1 MKNLYRA
8 VFILIALNLIV
19 DAAFLLLMPDQV
31 PVHFGAN
38 GDANRIGSKYEHL
51 WFPALALVF
60 GLGLAFTAKRSD
72 PRDGDKLLKADIALL
87 ALLAMFS
94 IYVYANAFPND
105 GSPFSADF
113 FNVSRGGALIAGIAF
128 IVCGNVMPK
137 SDRNGTFGVR
147 TPWSLS
153 NDEVWRMS
161 QRFGGYAMIVA
172 GVLTLAGGLA
182 LPTDLVMPAMVVIV
196 LADAATSIAATY
208 AYYRK
213 HYEEEG

>member
-8 VFILIALNLIV
+8 VFILVALNLIV
-19 DAAFLLLMPDQV
+19 DAAFLALMPDQV

-87 ALLAMFS
+87 ALLLAFS
-94 IYVYANAFPND
+94 LIVFANAFPD
-105 GSPFSADF
+105 DAAPFAALDL
-113 FNVSRGGALIAGIAF
+113 NVSRGGALIAGIAF

-172 GVLTLAGGLA
+172 GVLTLVGGLT

>member
-8 VFILIALNLIV
+8 VFILVALNLAMA
-19 DAAFLLLMPDQV
+19 AAFLALMPDQV

-72 PRDGDKLLKADIALL
+72 PRDGGKLLKADIALL

-94 IYVYANAFPND
+94 IYVYANAFPD
-105 GSPFSADF
+105 GGSPFSADF

-137 SDRNGTFGVR
+137 SDRNGSFGVR

-153 NDEVWRMS
+153 NDEVWRKS

-172 GVLTLAGGLA
+172 GVLTLVGGLT

>member
-8 VFILIALNLIV
+8 VFILVALNLAMA
-19 DAAFLLLMPDQV
+19 AAFLALMPDQV

-72 PRDGDKLLKADIALL
+72 PRDGGKLLKADIALL

-94 IYVYANAFPND
+94 IYVYANAFPD
-105 GSPFSADF
+105 GGSPFSADF
-113 FNVSRGGALIAGIAF
+113 FNVSRGGALVAGIAF

-172 GVLTLAGGLA
+172 GVLTLVGGLA

>member
-8 VFILIALNLIV
+8 VFILVALNLAMA
-19 DAAFLLLMPDQV
+19 AAFLALMPDQV

-72 PRDGDKLLKADIALL
+72 PRDGGKLLKADIALL

-94 IYVYANAFPND
+94 IYVYANAFPD
-105 GSPFSADF
+105 GGSPFSADF

-172 GVLTLAGGLA
+172 GVLTLVGGLT

>member
-8 VFILIALNLIV
+8 VFILVALNLAIA
-19 DAAFLLLMPDQV
+19 AAFLALMPDQV

-72 PRDGDKLLKADIALL
+72 ERDGGKLLKADIALL
-87 ALLAMFS
+87 ALLLVFS
-94 IYVYANAFPND
+94 IYVYANAFPD
-105 GSPFSADF
+105 GASPFSADL

-137 SDRNGTFGVR
+137 SDRNGSFGVR

-153 NDEVWRMS
+153 NDEVWRKS
-161 QRFGGYAMIVA
+161 QRFGGYAMIAA
-172 GVLTLAGGLA
+172 GALTLIGGLA
-182 LPTDLVMPAMVVIV
+182 LPTDLVMPAMVAIV
-196 LADAATSIAATY
+196 LAAAAASIAATY
-208 AYYRK
+208 AYYRN
-213 HYEEEG
+213 HYEEEA

>member
-1 MKNLYRA
+1 MKTMHRIIYA
-8 VFILIALNLIV
+8 LIALNLIV
-19 DAAFLLLMPDQV
+19 DAAFLALMPDQV

-72 PRDGDKLLKADIALL
+72 PRDGGKLLKADIALL

-94 IYVYANAFPND
+94 IYVYANAFPD
-105 GSPFSADF
+105 DAAPFARLDL
-113 FNVSRGGALIAGIAF
+113 NVSRGGALIAGIAF

-172 GVLTLAGGLA
+172 GVLTLVGGLA

>member
-8 VFILIALNLIV
+8 VFILVALNLAIT
-19 DAAFLLLMPDQV
+19 AAFLALMPDQV

-72 PRDGDKLLKADIALL
+72 ERDGGKLLKADIALL
-87 ALLAMFS
+87 ALLAVFS
-94 IYVYANAFPND
+94 IYVYANAFPD
-105 GSPFSADF
+105 GASPFSADL

-137 SDRNGTFGVR
+137 SDRNGSFGVR

-153 NDEVWRMS
+153 NDEVWRKS
-161 QRFGGYAMIVA
+161 QRFGGYAMIAA
-172 GVLTLAGGLA
+172 GALTIAGGLA
-182 LPTDLVMPAMVVIV
+182 LPTDLVMPAMVVIL
-196 LADAATSIAATY
+196 LATAAASIAATY